1 MAFAI
6 APYWIDYSRM
16 RKTHKVLQTWLFG
29 FLDAIAPNVDSMAQI
44 SDRSLS
50 SARISLI
57 RFSELV
63 MKIQQILDRQGIVH
77 TDPEIMSG
85 VPVFVGTRVPLQTF
99 FDYLE
104 GESGLA
110 EFLEDFPHLK
120 TPVLQVLEAIAK
132 AMLNQEREASA
143 NSA

>member
-1 MAFAI
+1 
-6 APYWIDYSRM
+6 
-16 RKTHKVLQTWLFG
+16 
-29 FLDAIAPNVDSMAQI
+29 MAQI
-44 SDRSLS
+44 SDRGLP
-50 SARISLI
+50 SARISST

-77 TDPEIMSG
+77 SDPEIMSG

-110 EFLEDFPHLK
+110 EFLEDFPHLR
-120 TPVLQVLEAIAK
+120 TPALQVLEVIAK
-132 AMLNQEREASA
+132 AMLHQERTASA